1 MAESQPQDAFSTYF
15 ASPSRYGDRWHNT
28 LYPAL
33 LKQQNKAIFY
43 NRYTPLEDFNRIT
56 GNTSPAD
63 EEQKIERVTFPS
75 PPNDIQA
82 DNLSCYLRNAQIPTP
97 EPLSNGLRPYTYIP
111 TPLALAVHLLQVQPG
126 DRVLEHGDGD
136 GSISVAIAQSLWP
149 HLQPSSPTPPLA
161 GAKKAALHA
170 NWVDTGAS
178 EPISTAFREH
188 LPTSLGPTGNGEAM
202 ILAPG
207 IVPDGG
213 DMIEAPP
220 FGSGGY
226 DKVFIQSASLSEA
239 AIGERKQN
247 IEGGLAD
254 GLWPSAESQMVANSQ
269 VRVLMAAMGAVR
281 FGGRVMF
288 TSTSVD
294 GVDNDWIVRMAV
306 ESVGEA
312 ARSGACNWMV
322 EVEGFGEGVERGLEE
337 GWAERAE
344 RGWIVLPDHKGGRG
358 EGPLYFCMFTK
369 NRV

>member
-1 MAESQPQDAFSTYF
+1 MTSNVRPFHLRFNIISVSLPVVSSTLLPFPPRIFHDCGNPITNIKPNQISKNMAQSQQPQDAFSTYF

-43 NRYTPLEDFNRIT
+43 NRYAPLEDFDRIT
-56 GNTSPAD
+56 GAGSPSG
-63 EEQKIERVTFPS
+63 KVERVTFPS
-75 PPNDIQA
+75 APNDIQA

-220 FGSGGY
+220 
-226 DKVFIQSASLSEA
+226 SAAEA
-239 AIGERKQN
+239 TTKSSSS
-247 IEGGLAD
+247 
-254 GLWPSAESQMVANSQ
+254 P
-269 VRVLMAAMGAVR
+269 RV
-281 FGGRVMF
+281 
-288 TSTSVD
+288 
-294 GVDNDWIVRMAV
+294 
-306 ESVGEA
+306 
-312 ARSGACNWMV
+312 
-322 EVEGFGEGVERGLEE
+322 
-337 GWAERAE
+337 
-344 RGWIVLPDHKGGRG
+344 
-358 EGPLYFCMFTK
+358 
-369 NRV
+369 